1 MWEHHPGENSAVGRQ
16 ARSLRHQAF
25 DDCRQPWK
33 RIATFEYLIQFPFL
47 GPKCVFIIIT
57 FLTSVSNCTA
67 CYLRCLNLHY
77 SHNFFFD
84 FRCNHLQEFSLSV
97 KSLPS
102 LFIFCSSL
110 NPLI

>member
-47 GPKCVFIIIT
+47 RAEMRF
-57 FLTSVSNCTA
+57 
-67 CYLRCLNLHY
+67 YH
-77 SHNFFFD
+77 HHFFD
-84 FRCNHLQEFSLSV
+84 Q
-97 KSLPS
+97 
-102 LFIFCSSL
+102 
-110 NPLI
+110 

>member
-57 FLTSVSNCTA
+57 FLTSERDK
-67 CYLRCLNLHY
+67 LY
-77 SHNFFFD
+77 SM
-84 FRCNHLQEFSLSV
+84 LSQV
-97 KSLPS
+97 FKSTL
-102 LFIFCSSL
+102 LA
-110 NPLI
+110 